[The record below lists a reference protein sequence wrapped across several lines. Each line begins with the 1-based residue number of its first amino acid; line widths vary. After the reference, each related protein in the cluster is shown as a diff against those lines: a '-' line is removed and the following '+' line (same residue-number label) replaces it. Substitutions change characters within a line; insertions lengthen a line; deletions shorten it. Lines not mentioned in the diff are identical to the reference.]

1 MEIRRVDDYM
11 PALKERFPT
20 VCEEDLKKIVNHGL
34 RSLYRLLLQGA
45 DVFIKSN
52 EYTALF
58 GRKNDDV
65 AYKVKKLRAKWRIQQ
80 KLKEKKTPWDGYYYF
95 ASKDKDNFD
104 TITHAFYVQR
114 EVTIQH
120 TYPYVYRVKIPYC
133 GWEKWEL
140 TEEELATAEF
150 VEMNKCF
157 YKPCNEKGDR

>member
-58 GRKNDDV
+58 GKRTEDV
-65 AYKVKKLRAKWRIQQ
+65 TYLIKKLRAK
-80 KLKEKKTPWDGYYYF
+80 
-95 ASKDKDNFD
+95 
-104 TITHAFYVQR
+104 
-114 EVTIQH
+114 
-120 TYPYVYRVKIPYC
+120 
-133 GWEKWEL
+133 
-140 TEEELATAEF
+140 
-150 VEMNKCF
+150 
-157 YKPCNEKGDR
+157 